1 MQNDNDVHSQL
12 LRYGIDIGFLISG
25 FCGAVL
31 LTIKK
36 RKQKIR
42 KSIACIVAGT
52 LCANFLTP
60 LVLNFAPKSIQEN
73 GKYAVAFMM
82 GYMGLKG
89 LEIIVDIIEAY
100 IDSKT
105 NKT

>member
-12 LRYGIDIGFLISG
+12 LRYGIRYWILDFWILWGSS
-25 FCGAVL
+25 ADH
-31 LTIKK
+31 KK

-60 LVLNFAPKSIQEN
+60 LVSN
-73 GKYAVAFMM
+73 
-82 GYMGLKG
+82 
-89 LEIIVDIIEAY
+89 
-100 IDSKT
+100 T
-105 NKT
+105 